1 MLLYLKWQVRDDAGE
16 SKAHQEEVG
25 EDEGPGGIGDLLNL
39 FVGATGLTGLPDGTK
54 QNKIESGFFSSLFF
68 FFSFLNCVFSCM
80 HSHLF
85 TFLSLSSSQSL
96 SLQSM
101 T

>member
-1 MLLYLKWQVRDDAGE
+1 MFLYLKWQVRDDAGE

-54 QNKIESGFFSSLFF
+54 QNKIESGFFSSLILLLFF
-68 FFSFLNCVFSCM
+68 FLTACFHVCTLTSSHSC
-80 HSHLF
+80 HYRPR
-85 TFLSLSSSQSL
+85 SL
-96 SLQSM
+96 
-101 T
+101 